1 MSNGDSDHNAT
12 NDERPRSRPTE
23 PRARGESPPP
33 FRTHTHVII
42 EAGRPYE
49 EEEHVP
55 LPPGSTRGEVRPGGS
70 PRESAQAGE

>member
-1 MSNGDSDHNAT
+1 MGNGDSDHNPA
-12 NDERPRSRPTE
+12 NDERPRSRLAE
-23 PRARGESPPP
+23 PKERGASPPP

-55 LPPGSTRGEVRPGGS
+55 LPSGSTRREVRPGGV
-70 PRESAQAGE
+70 PRESAEAGE

>member
-1 MSNGDSDHNAT
+1 MSNDESNHNPA
-12 NDERPRSRPTE
+12 NGERPRPRLAE
-23 PRARGESPPP
+23 PKARGASPPP
-33 FRTHTHVII
+33 FRTHSHMII

-55 LPPGSTRGEVRPGGS
+55 LPSGSTRSEARPGGS